1 MMYALARALLLT
13 LLVACSGTVSAQSPG
28 PAAAAAAPEPSASH
42 MTAAAELVQLTLV
55 LAPIDEMLPTFPE
68 QIRRQNV
75 SRPELSKDLEEVLG
89 AMGPELQ
96 LQRRSIA
103 GTVAR
108 IYAKWLTEP
117 EIREVIAFF
126 KTPAGVKFTRV
137 QPDLTEEVVRNVEIW
152 TRDASE
158 YMMVRV
164 RAEMSKR
171 GHLLQ

>member
-1 MMYALARALLLT
+1 MTYSFARAALLA
-13 LLVACSGTVSAQSPG
+13 LLVACSGAASAQSPAPG
-28 PAAAAAAPEPSASH
+28 APAVEPTASHLAAA
-42 MTAAAELVQLTLV
+42 TELVQLTLV
-55 LAPIDEMLPTFPE
+55 LAPIDELLPSFPE

-75 SRPELSKDLEEVLG
+75 SRPELTKDLEEVLS

-117 EIREVIAFF
+117 EIREIVAFF
-126 KTPAGVKFTRV
+126 KTPVGVKYTRV
-137 QPDLTEEVVRNVEIW
+137 QPDLSDEVVRNVELW

-158 YMMVRV
+158 YMMIRV

-171 GHLLQ
+171 GHVMQ